1 MRIRPSAVR
10 RAMFPAFGCLLSSAL
25 HASVAAETQSTS
37 APAASVLHCGH
48 LFDSGNGRLLGET
61 SIVVRG
67 ERIESVQ
74 PGHIAPPAGAQQIEL
89 GNATC
94 LPGLID
100 SHVHLTTQFSATSYS
115 DQFRLNPADF
125 AIRGTVYAK
134 RTLLAGFTTVRN
146 VGDGANESI
155 ALRNAIKAGLIEG
168 PRILTAGM
176 AIGSTGGHADGTDG
190 YRADL
195 MGNPGPAQGIINGPE
210 DAWKAVRQHYKDGVD
225 LIKIMPSGGV
235 LDESSSV
242 DNSQMTMAELQAVI
256 AAAHDYGF
264 PVAAHAHG
272 TEAIRRA
279 VLAGVD
285 SIEHGTF
292 MDDADM
298 KLMKQ
303 HGTWYVPTIIA
314 GDFVARKA
322 KIPGYYPAQVAA
334 KAAQVGPK
342 IMATAGK
349 AYRAGVPIA
358 FGTDAGVYP
367 HGENAHEF
375 ELMVQAGMP
384 AAFALQTA
392 TKNAS
397 KLLRMDKDIGSVE
410 SGKYADIVAVAGDP
424 VADIALMKQVEFVM
438 KGGQVYKSSNSMLSN
453 GMSSNSM
460 PSNGMSSN
468 AMTGT
473 STTGAQPAAP

>member
-1 MRIRPSAVR
+1 MHAKSFSAR
-10 RAMFPAFGCLLSSAL
+10 LALTACLLPCALMAQDAAPPASSPVSL
-25 HASVAAETQSTS
+25 V
-37 APAASVLHCGH
+37 HCGH
-48 LFDSGNGRLLGET
+48 LFDSASGRLQGET

-67 ERIESVQ
+67 DRIESVQ
-74 PGHIAPPAGAQQIEL
+74 PGHAALPAGATEIDL

-100 SHVHLTTQFSATSYS
+100 SHVHLTDQFSATTYS
-115 DQFRLNPADF
+115 DQFRLNPADY

-146 VGDGANESI
+146 VGDGNNESI
-155 ALRNAIKAGLIEG
+155 ALRNAIKAGLFDG
-168 PRILTAGM
+168 QRILSAGR
-176 AIGSTGGHADGTDG
+176 AIGTTGGHADGSDG

-195 MGNPGPAQGIINGPE
+195 AGNPGPSIGIIDSPE
-210 DAWKAVRQHYKDGVD
+210 DAWKAVRQHYKDGAD

-242 DNSQMTMAELQAVI
+242 DNAQMTMPELQAII

-264 PVAAHAHG
+264 AVAAHAHG
-272 TEAIRRA
+272 AEAIRRA
-279 VLAGVD
+279 VIAGVD

-298 KLMKQ
+298 KLMKE

-314 GDFVARKA
+314 GDYVAQKA
-322 KIPGYYPAQVAA
+322 TIPGYYPAQVAA
-334 KAAQVGPK
+334 KAMQVGPR

-349 AYRAGVPIA
+349 AWRAGVPIA

-375 ELMVQAGMP
+375 ELMVQSGMP
-384 AAFALQTA
+384 ASFALQAA

-397 KLLRMDKDIGSVE
+397 KLLRMDKDVGSVE
-410 SGKYADIVAVAGDP
+410 AGKYADIVAVDGDP
-424 VADIALMKQVEFVM
+424 TSDISLMKHMDFVM
-438 KGGQVYKSSNSMLSN
+438 KGGHVYKLR
-453 GMSSNSM
+453 GM
-460 PSNGMSSN
+460 
-468 AMTGT
+468 
-473 STTGAQPAAP
+473 QPAAP